1 MQAAKISTRRLPE
14 FAVFVA
20 CPDPDAQRKY
30 ARSYCHK
37 PCFPALLFGTL
48 EDQFREVEMAWTA
61 PKIKD
66 IACGME
72 INMYQPGEDE
82 ERGHDH
88 EPI

>member
-1 MQAAKISTRRLPE
+1 MMRSFRHFRRWE
-14 FAVFVA
+14 KV
-20 CPDPDAQRKY
+20 
-30 ARSYCHK
+30 SY
-37 PCFPALLFGTL
+37 L
-48 EDQFREVEMAWTA
+48 EEAEMAWTA